1 MEREC
6 NIEVYDRK
14 TEGYPVESFKIDFFE
29 LDELITKIDEC
40 IELTRFRK
48 VDVYLIDDG
57 QFITDEIKFL
67 ESEDIIIA

>member
-14 TEGYPVESFKIDFFE
+14 TEGYPRESFIIDFFE
-29 LDELITKIDEC
+29 MDELITKIDEC
-40 IELTRFRK
+40 IELTGFRK

>member
-14 TEGYPVESFKIDFFE
+14 TEGYSGESFIIDFFE
-29 LDELITKIDEC
+29 LDELIIKIDEC
-40 IELTRFRK
+40 IELTGFRK

-57 QFITDEIKFL
+57 QFITDEIEFL
-67 ESEDIIIA
+67 KSEDIIIA